1 MVLIRIVL
9 LLGLLAGVAGG
20 CHPASSDDPVLQ
32 IGAYQLSRT
41 EYESLSQSGTYKA
54 LTDEQLQARMVE
66 EGRILAY
73 ALEHRYD
80 TIGQLNRQLDYA
92 IRYHVSS
99 VDGYVWNKKVKPL
112 LQVSADDIRKAEAM
126 RTQEYQLESI
136 HFPNEALVKKY
147 CTAGRPVVTV
157 RDFHV
162 LQEKIKADP
171 KITFYRG
178 FRRYPFFPLGV
189 YLPSLAEAGVGDVWG
204 PIETLSGYY
213 LVHVADKRAITPGP
227 ITQEQQAIRDELL
240 LGLKEKHIRESQR
253 QILLETKP
261 QLQEAAIVQIAGKAD
276 AKSSTWPGVK
286 PDLVLMEYEF
296 AGAHRT
302 YTAAD
307 LMEFVQY
314 QPVFTGSL
322 ADPDDVKKML
332 HAHLVGIS
340 LFAEAQQMGMDQD
353 TAYQLLRKR
362 YQQGIFIHY
371 YKQQHIY
378 PKISIGEADLEKYYQ
393 EHEKGL
399 TCFASAELFIYNY
412 SDKQS
417 AFKGRQLILDHL
429 AGNMDSKGKLLSTG
443 ERIAVQV
450 KDTLYSKAVIDA
462 IARLGPG
469 GVSMPIA
476 ENGRHL
482 VIQVVSKT
490 GSVAMPYKYAKDVI
504 KDLLF
509 SQKEQ
514 ALIATLKTAYPVK
527 VDHLKD
533 NPERS
538 EQ

>member
-1 MVLIRIVL
+1 MLLIRIVL
-9 LLGLLAGVAGG
+9 LSGLLAGMAGG

-32 IGAYQLSRT
+32 IGTYQLSRA
-41 EYESLSQSGTYKA
+41 EYGSVSQSATNKG
-54 LTDEQLQARMVE
+54 LTDEQLQTKLVE

-99 VDGYVWNKKVKPL
+99 VDGYVWNKKVRPL
-112 LQVSADDIRKAEAM
+112 LQVSADDIRKAETK

-147 CTAGRPVVTV
+147 CTAGRPVTTAL
-157 RDFHV
+157 DFYA

-189 YLPSLAEAGVGDVWG
+189 YLPSLAEARVGDVWG

-213 LVHVADKRAITPGP
+213 LVHVADKRAVTPGP
-227 ITQEQQAIRDELL
+227 DDQEQQAIREELL
-240 LGLKEKHIRESQR
+240 LGLKEKYIRESQQ
-253 QILLETKP
+253 QILWETKP
-261 QLQEAAIVQIAGKAD
+261 QLQEAAIAKMASKAD
-276 AKSSTWPGVK
+276 VKEKTWRDVDPG
-286 PDLVLMEYEF
+286 LLLMEYEF

-307 LMEFVQY
+307 LMEFVQC
-314 QPVFTGSL
+314 QPVFTGSIS
-322 ADPDDVKKML
+322 DPDDVKKML

-340 LFAEAQQMGMDQD
+340 LFAEAQQMGMDKD
-353 TAYQLLRKR
+353 TTYQLLRKR
-362 YQQGIFIHY
+362 YQQGIFIHH

-378 PKISIGEADLEKYYQ
+378 PKISIGEADLERYYQ
-393 EHEKGL
+393 GHEKEL

-417 AFKGRQLILDHL
+417 AFKGRQLISDPHAPNL
-429 AGNMDSKGKLLSTG
+429 DSKGMLLPKE
-443 ERIAVQV
+443 ERVVVQV

-462 IARLGPG
+462 IGRLGPG

-476 ENGRHL
+476 ENDRHL
-482 VIQVVSKT
+482 VIHVVSKT
-490 GSVAMPYKYAKDVI
+490 GSVAMPYKYAKEVI
-504 KDLLF
+504 RELLF

-514 ALIATLKTAYPVK
+514 ALIATLETTYPVK
-527 VDHLKD
+527 VDHLKA
-533 NPERS
+533 NLEQS